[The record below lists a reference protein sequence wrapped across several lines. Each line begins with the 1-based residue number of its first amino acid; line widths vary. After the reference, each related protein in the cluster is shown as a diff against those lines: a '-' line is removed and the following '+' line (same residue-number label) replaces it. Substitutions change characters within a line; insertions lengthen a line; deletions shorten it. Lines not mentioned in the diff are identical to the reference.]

1 MAKNNNLHKAKSA
14 KSNFYTIKLQKN
26 MFTLFMRELLL
37 KKRMKNMLEDEQIKS
52 IKMCKINSKTS
63 QKRVKIG
70 KKLTPNV
77 NFIHS

>member
-1 MAKNNNLHKAKSA
+1 
-14 KSNFYTIKLQKN
+14 
-26 MFTLFMRELLL
+26 
-37 KKRMKNMLEDEQIKS
+37 MLEDEQIKS

-77 NFIHS
+77 NFIQSCEIKNLQEKQI